1 MPTFSIS
8 WALNSHFYPSQTE
21 KKKKK
26 IRAAFDQCFKNL
38 FLTVE
43 PQLQSEPDQR
53 GLLCLRQP
61 VALPAQPFSHPVSEE
76 KD

>member
-1 MPTFSIS
+1 MPAFKIS
-8 WALNSHFYPSQTE
+8 WALNSHFYPSQTGGGGG
-21 KKKKK
+21 
-26 IRAAFDQCFKNL
+26 IRAGFDQCFKNL

-53 GLLCLRQP
+53 GLLCLWQP
-61 VALPAQPFSHPVSEE
+61 IALPAQPFSHPMSEE